1 MRKLFLIMAALLCGG
16 LACAETELKSA
27 EQLVGKN
34 YAQLVKNGK
43 ILSTSF
49 DEKPQLSLLPQSENA
64 AFIKNNLIK
73 KEPKNFYYTY
83 ETLYF
88 IPKTITVQ
96 KAGELARSISKMEG
110 IKYYSNTKKKETVL
124 YKKAFTIEGP
134 SSKTP
139 VADKTAG
146 NANGKTLYCLLEDN
160 SFGDTR
166 YKVSYKQ
173 SEQELLTYFTNV
185 DDMGLGPIRAIMEE
199 KLIINLLVI
208 PCSDG
213 IIVYL
218 CADLESKNLPG
229 VKAKITES
237 ISARIDAIS
246 KWFISLV

>member
-1 MRKLFLIMAALLCGG
+1 MAALLCGG
-16 LACAETELKSA
+16 LAFAETELKSA

-124 YKKAFTIEGP
+124 YKKAFT
-134 SSKTP
+134 
-139 VADKTAG
+139 
-146 NANGKTLYCLLEDN
+146 
-160 SFGDTR
+160 
-166 YKVSYKQ
+166 
-173 SEQELLTYFTNV
+173 
-185 DDMGLGPIRAIMEE
+185 
-199 KLIINLLVI
+199 
-208 PCSDG
+208 
-213 IIVYL
+213 
-218 CADLESKNLPG
+218 
-229 VKAKITES
+229 
-237 ISARIDAIS
+237 
-246 KWFISLV
+246 